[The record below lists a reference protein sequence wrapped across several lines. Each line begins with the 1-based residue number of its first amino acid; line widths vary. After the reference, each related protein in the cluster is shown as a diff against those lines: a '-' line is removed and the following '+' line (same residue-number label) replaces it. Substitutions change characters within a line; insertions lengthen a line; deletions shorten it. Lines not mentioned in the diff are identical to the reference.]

1 MKALGTGMMVL
12 SGAVLGMAAGAYLV
26 MNNHNARKIYRCGK
40 PLFITVVKDVIKRGF
55 APT

>member
-1 MKALGTGMMVL
+1 MKALGTGMMIL

-40 PLFITVVKDVIKRGF
+40 RYAKQLLKM
-55 APT
+55 